1 MSRPARIQL
10 SPERTRLRVV
20 LDGHA
25 IADSARAIRLT
36 ETGYPPRLYFPLTEV
51 ADTVLKLSA
60 KTTHCPFKGDTRYY
74 HIVTHSR
81 QLDDAAWCYPWPIA
95 SMKAIAGHI
104 AFDHPALVILP
115 RGD

>member
-1 MSRPARIQL
+1 M
-10 SPERTRLRVV
+10 

-25 IADSARAIRLT
+25 IADSSRAIRLT
-36 ETGYPPRLYFPLTEV
+36 EAGYPPRLYFPLTEV

-74 HIVTHSR
+74 HVVVGTR
-81 QLDDAAWCYPWPIA
+81 RLDNAAWCYPSPIA
-95 SMKAIAGHI
+95 SMKAIAGYI
-104 AFDHPALVILP
+104 AFVHPALVIGP